1 LNLGFGSNG
10 FWRENEEEDL
20 SVKIEE
26 AIIDQKH
33 RTTTTTLCLLSG
45 LSIFY
50 YFCLINGF
58 KSFSFFLSLVSFVF
72 ICKIVVI

>member
-1 LNLGFGSNG
+1 VEENGEWELNLGFGSNG

-33 RTTTTTLCLLSG
+33 STTATTLCLL
-45 LSIFY
+45 
-50 YFCLINGF
+50 
-58 KSFSFFLSLVSFVF
+58 LSLWIKYILLFLF
-72 ICKIVVI
+72 K